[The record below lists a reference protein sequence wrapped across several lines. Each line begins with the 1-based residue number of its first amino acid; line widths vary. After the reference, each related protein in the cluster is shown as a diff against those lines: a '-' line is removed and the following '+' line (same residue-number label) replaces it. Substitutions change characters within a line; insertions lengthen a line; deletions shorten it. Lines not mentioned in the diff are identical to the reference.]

1 MIYRSS
7 DIYRLLKTGISAA
20 QQDCATFKK
29 WWGKEISLF
38 ECMDEF
44 RANNGITDDKEIPL
58 DEFETWLRGLGWK

>member
-7 DIYRLLKTGISAA
+7 DIYRLLKPSAR
-20 QQDCATFKK
+20 QDDCATFKR

-44 RANNGITDDKEIPL
+44 RKNNKIGDDKEIPL

>member
-7 DIYRLLKTGISAA
+7 DIYRLLKSDA
-20 QQDCATFKK
+20 DEEDKATFKR

-44 RANNGITDDKEIPL
+44 RKNNGITDDKEIPL